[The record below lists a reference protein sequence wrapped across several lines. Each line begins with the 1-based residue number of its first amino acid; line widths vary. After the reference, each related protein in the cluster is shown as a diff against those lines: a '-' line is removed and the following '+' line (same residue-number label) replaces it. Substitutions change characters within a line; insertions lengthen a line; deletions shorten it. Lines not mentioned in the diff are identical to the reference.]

1 MLERAEVILPKKSSA
16 KWWIEPIM
24 VDEKLIN
31 QSASSA
37 SLNRIGG
44 GRPLT
49 NVGPHTVT

>member
-1 MLERAEVILPKKSSA
+1 MLNVLHTKPKKSSA

-24 VDEKLIN
+24 VDEELIN